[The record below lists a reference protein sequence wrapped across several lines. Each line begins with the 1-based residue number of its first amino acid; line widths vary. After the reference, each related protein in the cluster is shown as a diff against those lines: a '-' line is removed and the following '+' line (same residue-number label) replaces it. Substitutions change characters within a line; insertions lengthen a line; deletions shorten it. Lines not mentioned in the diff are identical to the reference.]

1 MKYKILNNNILQKDA
16 TKLYRVQALKSFSDV
31 KEGGIGVR
39 EMVNKEDLK
48 YIKENLSTND
58 AYCQLAEE
66 AVELAHAALKVI
78 RAINNTNPTPK
89 IFLEA
94 IDTLNE
100 EAADVFNALYV
111 VIDDYE
117 FIKVRDIAKRKM
129 KRWKE
134 RLKSKDV

>member
-1 MKYKILNNNILQKDA
+1 MNWRSSLRKWYW
-16 TKLYRVQALKSFSDV
+16 
-31 KEGGIGVR
+31 GVR

-66 AVELAHAALKVI
+66 AAELAHAALKVI

>member
-1 MKYKILNNNILQKDA
+1 
-16 TKLYRVQALKSFSDV
+16 
-31 KEGGIGVR
+31 
-39 EMVNKEDLK
+39 MVNKEDLK

-66 AVELAHAALKVI
+66 AAELAHAALKVI

-89 IFLEA
+89 TILEA
-94 IDTLNE
+94 IDTLHE

-111 VIDDYE
+111 VIDVYE

>member
-1 MKYKILNNNILQKDA
+1 
-16 TKLYRVQALKSFSDV
+16 
-31 KEGGIGVR
+31 
-39 EMVNKEDLK
+39 MVNKEDLK

-58 AYCQLAEE
+58 AYCHLAEE
-66 AVELAHAALKVI
+66 AAELAHAALKVI

>member
-1 MKYKILNNNILQKDA
+1 MILM
-16 TKLYRVQALKSFSDV
+16 
-31 KEGGIGVR
+31 G

-66 AVELAHAALKVI
+66 AAELAHAA
-78 RAINNTNPTPK
+78 
-89 IFLEA
+89 
-94 IDTLNE
+94 LNE

>member
-1 MKYKILNNNILQKDA
+1 MIGANLAVGAILACIAN
-16 TKLYRVQALKSFSDV
+16 FSGGPAC
-31 KEGGIGVR
+31 ESGIGVR

-66 AVELAHAALKVI
+66 AAELAHAALKVI

>member
-1 MKYKILNNNILQKDA
+1 MA
-16 TKLYRVQALKSFSDV
+16 
-31 KEGGIGVR
+31 
-39 EMVNKEDLK
+39 NKEYLK

-66 AVELAHAALKVI
+66 AAELAHAALKVL
-78 RAINNTNPTPK
+78 RAVNNINPTPNT
-89 IFLEA
+89 IIES
-94 IDTLNE
+94 IDALHE

-111 VIDDYE
+111 VLDDYE

>member
-1 MKYKILNNNILQKDA
+1 M
-16 TKLYRVQALKSFSDV
+16 S
-31 KEGGIGVR
+31 
-39 EMVNKEDLK
+39 
-48 YIKENLSTND
+48 YIDDKRYVLEHIDKRTLLE
-58 AYCQLAEE
+58 QLAEE
-66 AVELAHAALKVI
+66 AAELAHAALKVI

>member
-1 MKYKILNNNILQKDA
+1 
-16 TKLYRVQALKSFSDV
+16 
-31 KEGGIGVR
+31 
-39 EMVNKEDLK
+39 MVNKEYLK

-58 AYCQLAEE
+58 AYSQLAEE
-66 AVELAHAALKVI
+66 AAELAHAALKVL
-78 RAINNTNPTPK
+78 RAVNNTNPTPNT
-89 IFLEA
+89 IIES
-94 IDTLNE
+94 IDALHE

-111 VIDDYE
+111 VLDDYE